1 VTRLKRVKREVR
13 KVKTFH
19 NNAYLIIL
27 FFVVSV
33 FIVSGCTKKVSK
45 LEMAGQTVIQDE
57 ILEEEETAVEEEFT
71 PEERIL
77 SEELEEHIEEEA
89 VEDRKVESEAISD
102 LTKEVGGLFPVYF
115 DYDRYVLRADTRE
128 TLKRNAEWLR
138 NKLVVRISIQGHAD
152 ERGSNEYNLA
162 LGDRRAK
169 TVKMY
174 LADLGVTAD
183 LSTVTFG
190 EERPVCLESFEECW
204 SKNRRAEFVV
214 LSD

>member
-1 VTRLKRVKREVR
+1 M
-13 KVKTFH
+13 KTFH

-89 VEDRKVESEAISD
+89 I
-102 LTKEVGGLFPVYF
+102 VGG
-115 DYDRYVLRADTRE
+115 
-128 TLKRNAEWLR
+128 
-138 NKLVVRISIQGHAD
+138 
-152 ERGSNEYNLA
+152 
-162 LGDRRAK
+162 
-169 TVKMY
+169 
-174 LADLGVTAD
+174 
-183 LSTVTFG
+183 
-190 EERPVCLESFEECW
+190 
-204 SKNRRAEFVV
+204 
-214 LSD
+214 

>member
-1 VTRLKRVKREVR
+1 M
-13 KVKTFH
+13 KTS
-19 NNAYLIIL
+19 NNRMYLIIL

-45 LEMAGQTVIQDE
+45 LEMTGQTVMQE
-57 ILEEEETAVEEEFT
+57 GVLEEKEAVVEEELAF
-71 PEERIL
+71 EERIL
-77 SEELEEHIEEEA
+77 SEELEEHIIEEEA
-89 VEDRKVESEAISD
+89 IDDRKIEPEAIND
-102 LTKEVGGLFPVYF
+102 LTKEVGGLFPVFF
-115 DYDRYVLRADTRE
+115 DYDRYALGEDTRK

-138 NKLVVRISIQGHAD
+138 NKSSIRISIQGHAD

-162 LGDRRAK
+162 LGDRRAR

-174 LADLGVTAD
+174 LTDLGVTAE
-183 LSTVTFG
+183 LSTVTLG
-190 EERPVCLESFEECW
+190 EEKPVCLGSFEECW

>member
-1 VTRLKRVKREVR
+1 M
-13 KVKTFH
+13 KTS
-19 NNAYLIIL
+19 NNRMYLIIL

-45 LEMAGQTVIQDE
+45 LEMTGQTVMQE
-57 ILEEEETAVEEEFT
+57 GVLEEKEAVVEEELAF
-71 PEERIL
+71 EERIL
-77 SEELEEHIEEEA
+77 SEELEEHIIEEEAIVDKKAEEA
-89 VEDRKVESEAISD
+89 VEDRRIEPEAISD
-102 LTKEVGGLFPVYF
+102 LTKEVGGLFPVFF
-115 DYDRYVLRADTRE
+115 DYDRYALGEDTRK

-138 NKLVVRISIQGHAD
+138 NKSSIRISIQGHAD

-162 LGDRRAK
+162 LGDRRAR

-174 LADLGVTAD
+174 LTDLGVIAE
-183 LSTVTFG
+183 LSTVTLG
-190 EERPVCLESFEECW
+190 EEKPVCLGSFEECW

>member
-1 VTRLKRVKREVR
+1 MR
-13 KVKTFH
+13 TF
-19 NNAYLIIL
+19 NSNAYLITL

-57 ILEEEETAVEEEFT
+57 VLEEEEAMVEEEFT
-71 PEERIL
+71 SEERIF
-77 SEELEEHIEEEA
+77 SEELEEHIEEEVKKKKKAEEA
-89 VEDRKVESEAISD
+89 VEERKVEPEAIND
-102 LTKEVGGLFPVYF
+102 LTKEVGGLFPVFF
-115 DYDRYVLRADTRE
+115 DYDKYALREDTRE
-128 TLKRNAEWLR
+128 TLKGNAQWMR
-138 NKLVVRISIQGHAD
+138 NKSSIKISIQGHAD

-162 LGDRRAK
+162 LGDRRANA
-169 TVKMY
+169 VKIY
-174 LADLGVTAD
+174 LEDFGVTAQ

-214 LSD
+214 FSD